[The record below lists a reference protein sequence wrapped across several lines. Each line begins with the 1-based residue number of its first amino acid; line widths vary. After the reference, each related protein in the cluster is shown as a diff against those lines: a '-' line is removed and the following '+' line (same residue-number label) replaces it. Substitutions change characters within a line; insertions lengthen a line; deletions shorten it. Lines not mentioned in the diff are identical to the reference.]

1 MDGDGLANHIRWM
14 RGADETMSKQMGL
27 SPFGVLLDSK
37 WVCWLPFSM
46 VSNICSNSTESFAP
60 TQLSFPLSFLLILTT
75 WSPPRHPN
83 NFFCFLI
90 WATFLLS
97 VLSHPSFCCPK
108 RLLSYWLG
116 HGSHW
121 PLSQSMTCVYIHCL
135 CTYTTLLMSAL
146 MMEAV
151 YSSEMFA
158 IQHTFTTC
166 KHPKAWSTLKSK
178 LQGKFKIIYCLC
190 YHYWRSYLHHN
201 YFLVRKMCGNSYDVG
216 TVLVVLI
223 VSMYVE
229 FQVWITIGVCISV
242 TWTQKLY

>member
-1 MDGDGLANHIRWM
+1 
-14 RGADETMSKQMGL
+14 L
-27 SPFGVLLDSK
+27 SCP
-37 WVCWLPFSM
+37 
-46 VSNICSNSTESFAP
+46 I
-60 TQLSFPLSFLLILTT
+60 PLSAAQKD
-75 WSPPRHPN
+75 
-83 NFFCFLI
+83 FFPIGLGM
-90 WATFLLS
+90 A
-97 VLSHPSFCCPK
+97 PS
-108 RLLSYWLG
+108 

-146 MMEAV
+146 MTEAV

-158 IQHTFTTC
+158 IRHTFTTC

-190 YHYWRSYLHHN
+190 YHYWHSYLHHH

-242 TWTQKLY
+242 TWTQELY